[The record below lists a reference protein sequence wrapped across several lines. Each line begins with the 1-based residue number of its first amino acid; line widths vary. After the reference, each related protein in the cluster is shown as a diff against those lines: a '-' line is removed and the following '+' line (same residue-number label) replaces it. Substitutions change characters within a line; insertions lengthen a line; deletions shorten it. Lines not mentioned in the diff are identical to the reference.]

1 MVVRESTSS
10 EVIGGERVELVEVA
24 LPTRLVVGPTRVFP
38 LHHSR
43 TTLTRGLDPGEE
55 LVILDS
61 DGEYHAAVVVD
72 LAFTLEDT
80 VYVLQTGVRLPEEH
94 AIARL
99 ESVDGLGP
107 NDVDGVV
114 DLIGEMLR
122 RARRDEI
129 DGR

>member
-1 MVVRESTSS
+1 M
-10 EVIGGERVELVEVA
+10 A

-99 ESVDGLGP
+99 EAHDGARG
-107 NDVDGVV
+107 DVDGVV

-122 RARRDEI
+122 RARRDER
-129 DGR
+129 DTP

>member
-1 MVVRESTSS
+1 M
-10 EVIGGERVELVEVA
+10 ELVEVA

-43 TTLTRGLDPGEE
+43 TTLTRGLEPGEE
-55 LVILDS
+55 LVVLDS

-72 LAFTLEDT
+72 LDFMADDT
-80 VYVLQTGVRLPEEH
+80 VYVLQTGVRLPEEI
-94 AIARL
+94 ALARL
-99 ESVDGLGP
+99 EAADGVRPG
-107 NDVDGVV
+107 DVDGVV

-122 RARRDEI
+122 RGRRSEEH

>member
-1 MVVRESTSS
+1 M
-10 EVIGGERVELVEVA
+10 A

-38 LHHSR
+38 LHHSA

-55 LVILDS
+55 VVILDA
-61 DGEYHAAVVVD
+61 DGEYHAAAVVD
-72 LAFTLEDT
+72 IAFTLDDT

-94 AIARL
+94 ARARL
-99 ESVDGLGP
+99 ESAAGTGP
-107 NDVDGVV
+107 HDVDGVV

-122 RARRDEI
+122 RARRDEP

>member
-1 MVVRESTSS
+1 
-10 EVIGGERVELVEVA
+10 VELVEVA

-38 LHHSR
+38 LHHSA
-43 TTLTRGLDPGEE
+43 TSLTRGLDPGEE
-55 LVILDS
+55 LVILDA

-72 LAFTLEDT
+72 IAFTLEDT

-99 ESVDGLGP
+99 ESADGVRRG
-107 NDVDGVV
+107 DVDGVV

-122 RARRDEI
+122 RARRDEH